1 MPSDISRKGPG
12 ALPQNSPCSFLPGN
26 SFTKSVLFH
35 PGTFLQTV
43 HALFLPWNICIN
55 SVCLCSF
62 FCVLFLF
69 SFSFYCGIFT
79 QTVHAFFFS
88 FFFFTQEHFY
98 KHFMFFFLP
107 RNISKNRPW
116 SFFYPGT
123 FIETVPILFLP
134 WNIFTNTP
142 CSSLPWN
149 IATNSASS
157 FLLFFTLKH
166 FYKQCMFVS
175 FLFFTLEHFYK
186 QCMFFIFFLLWNIS
200 TNCMFFSPLGHCYKQ
215 PLFYYISWIFY
226 SIISVSNFVLC
237 LLFLFTAN
245 SWCPGRSMLI
255 YSPTSNQILTA
266 PFLWGLMD
274 L

>member
-1 MPSDISRKGPG
+1 
-12 ALPQNSPCSFLPGN
+12 
-26 SFTKSVLFH
+26 
-35 PGTFLQTV
+35 
-43 HALFLPWNICIN
+43 
-55 SVCLCSF
+55 
-62 FCVLFLF
+62 
-69 SFSFYCGIFT
+69 
-79 QTVHAFFFS
+79 
-88 FFFFTQEHFY
+88 
-98 KHFMFFFLP
+98 MF
-107 RNISKNRPW
+107 
-116 SFFYPGT
+116 FFYPGT

-134 WNIFTNTP
+134 WNISTNSP

-157 FLLFFTLKH
+157 FFNFLTLKH
-166 FYKQCMFVS
+166 FYKQCMF
-175 FLFFTLEHFYK
+175 LFFPFFFYLGTFL
-186 QCMFFIFFLLWNIS
+186 QTVHVLYLFFLPWNIS
-200 TNCMFFSPLGHCYKQ
+200 TNCMFFFPLGHFYKQ

-245 SWCPGRSMLI
+245 SWCLGRSMLI